1 MVVEVK
7 LKNQNIRR
15 LDIDDNTIG
24 ILEKENINDL
34 GSLCKKTKTE
44 LRKMDISQNVVKQI
58 ETQLQLMGLNLKN
71 NLW

>member
-44 LRKMDISQNVVKQI
+44 LRKMDIS
-58 ETQLQLMGLNLKN
+58 
-71 NLW
+71 